1 MEKNFNASRR
11 WDGEVNFRSFEL
23 LHIESGDGFE
33 LGYGKELF
41 YPSWCPQPVAMD
53 CFVLTC
59 RALLIKRDYMAVS
72 HIVIVTD

>member
-1 MEKNFNASRR
+1 MHRGVGMEKLISVLLSYYTSKVVTDLNWDTEKNF
-11 WDGEVNFRSFEL
+11 
-23 LHIESGDGFE
+23 
-33 LGYGKELF
+33 F

-72 HIVIVTD
+72 HYTYT